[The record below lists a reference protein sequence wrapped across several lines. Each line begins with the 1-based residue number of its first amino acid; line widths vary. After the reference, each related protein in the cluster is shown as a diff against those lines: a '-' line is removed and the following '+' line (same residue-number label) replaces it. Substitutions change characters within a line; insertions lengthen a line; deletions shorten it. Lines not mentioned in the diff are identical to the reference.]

1 MENLNH
7 IHIGDCIKH
16 ELAEQ
21 ERSVAWLARQ
31 IHIDASYLRKI
42 LKTDN
47 IHVDLLLRISKV
59 LNHNFF
65 IHFSH
70 IIPE

>member
-1 MENLNH
+1 MPENNK
-7 IHIGDCIKH
+7 IHIGEIIKQK
-16 ELAEQ
+16 LAEQ

-42 LKTDN
+42 LKNNN
-47 IHVDLLLRISKV
+47 IHVDLLLRISKT
-59 LNHNFF
+59 LNYNFF

-70 IIPE
+70 IIPK